1 MCARCSGRGT
11 EAAVTDR
18 AEAAAKS
25 CSNTAGGEEMEEK
38 ECEDTLCWRRRVSGR
53 GEEENFP
60 LGFVFFMKDAEY
72 LPKSS
77 GIMRRCRIRL
87 ENQNLLV

>member
-1 MCARCSGRGT
+1 ML
-11 EAAVTDR
+11 
-18 AEAAAKS
+18 
-25 CSNTAGGEEMEEK
+25 EEK
-38 ECEDTLCWRRRVSGR
+38 SEWKRGERR
-53 GEEENFP
+53 GEEESFP